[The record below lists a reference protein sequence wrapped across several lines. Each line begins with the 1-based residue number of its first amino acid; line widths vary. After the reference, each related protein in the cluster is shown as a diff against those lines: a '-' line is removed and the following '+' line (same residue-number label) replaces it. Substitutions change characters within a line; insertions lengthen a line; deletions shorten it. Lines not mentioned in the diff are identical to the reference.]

1 MTVAQVNVTI
11 NGRQFRMACED
22 GQEAHLTKLAKEF
35 DDRIAGL
42 RSQFGEVGDTR
53 LTIMAALTIADEL
66 SETTKKLRRLED
78 EVGAIQDARLA
89 ATDRAQTAQA
99 DIVAAFTA
107 AAERIESI
115 AKRLNQGAGSKD
127 VAVG

>member
-1 MTVAQVNVTI
+1 MAQVNVTI

-22 GQEAHLTKLAKEF
+22 GQEGHLTKLAKEF

-53 LTIMAALTIADEL
+53 LTIMAALTIADEFA
-66 SETTKKLRRLED
+66 ETARKLRQLEE
-78 EVGAIQDARLA
+78 EVAATRDARA
-89 ATDRAQTAQA
+89 VATDRAQTAQA
-99 DIVAAFTA
+99 DIVAAFNA

-115 AKRLNQGAGSKD
+115 TKKLNQSAVDKD
-127 VAVG
+127 VALS